1 MSQLQLLLLY
11 FFLSIFFILFYL
23 LDSFVVTGMVRTHFG
38 ARDLAVWLLSLD
50 RTSFMRFPK
59 LKVEKIELGRYETI

>member
-1 MSQLQLLLLY
+1 
-11 FFLSIFFILFYL
+11 
-23 LDSFVVTGMVRTHFG
+23 VVTGMVRTHFG